1 MENDEIPNPTKSI
14 NSAFNSVTLINGIID
29 GSKLPTEKIE
39 VKKTTVERNYKHLE
53 VMKSKDWFMSALTET
68 QLTEIND
75 TIQSGKTTISK
86 RILWDKPGVFHIDGD
101 DLRDLFENKDYSETG
116 RRKNVELA
124 QQIAQY
130 LHKKGQDVVVSLV
143 SPYKDQ
149 RDKFK
154 EKIGN
159 NLIEVFVHTT
169 EIRGRENYF
178 VSDYQQ
184 PVENYFDLDT
194 TNETVEESVK
204 KLLEYA
210 SAIK

>member
-1 MENDEIPNPTKSI
+1 M
-14 NSAFNSVTLINGIID
+14 II
-29 GSKLPTEKIE
+29 
-39 VKKTTVERNYKHLE
+39 
-53 VMKSKDWFMSALTET
+53 WLTG
-68 QLTEIND
+68 QPG
-75 TIQSGKTTISK
+75 SGKTTICK

-124 QQIAQY
+124 QQIAEY
-130 LHKKGQDVVVSLV
+130 LQKKGRDIVVSLV

-159 NLIEVFVHTT
+159 NLIEVYVHTS
-169 EIRGRENYF
+169 EVRGRENYF

-184 PVENYFDLDT
+184 PVENYFDMDT
-194 TNETVEESVK
+194 TNIPVDVCVTLILDYVK
-204 KLLEYA
+204 NINKNQ
-210 SAIK
+210 